1 MMEYLC
7 LEEGSEIFVRSKE
20 LKKGT
25 FIALQP
31 HQTAFV
37 TELSNPKA
45 ILEAELTHYAC
56 LTQGDKININY
67 QGRDYTISVA
77 ECKPEK
83 EICIV
88 NTDVELEFKEP
99 LDYEDYQVG
108 LRITSTAA

>member
-1 MMEYLC
+1 M
-7 LEEGSEIFVRSKE
+7 
-20 LKKGT
+20 
-25 FIALQP
+25 
-31 HQTAFV
+31 

>member
-45 ILEAELTHYAC
+45 ILEA
-56 LTQGDKININY
+56 
-67 QGRDYTISVA
+67 
-77 ECKPEK
+77 
-83 EICIV
+83 
-88 NTDVELEFKEP
+88 
-99 LDYEDYQVG
+99 
-108 LRITSTAA
+108 